1 MEKLF
6 KNVVVLLC
14 IFTLIG
20 CSSEDVKG
28 TESLDDKK
36 EKAKIPTKVEDMIA
50 QGSGKYAGDNYNE
63 EKVRAE
69 LDRIVPMR
77 VKKKHIIQ

>member
-1 MEKLF
+1 MKRIQTLIT
-6 KNVVVLLC
+6 VLC
-14 IFTLIG
+14 IFLVIG
-20 CSSEDVKG
+20 CSSEEAEG
-28 TESLDDKK
+28 TGSSNPKKK
-36 EKAKIPTKVEDMIA
+36 EAKIPTKVEDMIA